1 MDGKRLLI
9 IEMDR
14 ILREAISRLFVL
26 RGWQVERAA
35 TVGEGLAKLTR
46 PLDCLLMD
54 VRLPD
59 RPVSELIRKAQ
70 AGAFPARVVVFTGF
84 DAEDLHERLDGL
96 VVDAVIQKPAEAS
109 ALFEACEATA

>member
-26 RGWQVERAA
+26 RGWHVERAA
-35 TVGEGLAKLTR
+35 TVGEGLAKMVR
-46 PLDCLLMD
+46 PPDCLLLD
-54 VRLPD
+54 VRSPD
-59 RPVSELIRKAQ
+59 RPVGELIRKAQ
-70 AGAFPARVVVFTGF
+70 AGEFPARVVVFTGF
-84 DAEDLHERLDGL
+84 DADDLLDRLEGL

-109 ALFEACEATA
+109 ALFQACEATV